1 MEFQLPSGGCVT
13 LKQRFYKNEQLLH
26 LWLADLRINQPIQ
39 TYLATNARPIQYEK
53 LDQQYPLS
61 YYQTFFSFHPGSSEM
76 PSAGRG
82 FTMSLIERLLNK
94 GVVLAP
100 VILHTGVSSL
110 EENETPYPEYMEI
123 DPVTAS

>member
-1 MEFQLPSGGCVT
+1 M
-13 LKQRFYKNEQLLH
+13 
-26 LWLADLRINQPIQ
+26 ADFNIHQPMQ
-39 TYLATNARPIQYEK
+39 TYLAANARPIQYEK

-82 FTMSLIERLLNK
+82 FTPGLIERLLKK
-94 GVVLAP
+94 GVALAP

-110 EENETPYPEYMEI
+110 GGK
-123 DPVTAS
+123 